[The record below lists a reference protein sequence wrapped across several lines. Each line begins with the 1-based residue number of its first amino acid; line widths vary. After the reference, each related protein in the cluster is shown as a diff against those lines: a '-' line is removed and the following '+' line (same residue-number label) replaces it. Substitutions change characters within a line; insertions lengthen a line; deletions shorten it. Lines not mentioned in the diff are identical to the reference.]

1 MQDDPPKDDSLKAKW
16 EKIYQ
21 DVCDDLEEPTQQDEY
36 LEIGWQRDT
45 YDSDEKLTA
54 HSELERGTAN
64 KWDFDLEGSSAVDP
78 SQSADLALSQAGDS
92 MFDKSAGPGD
102 SSFFGD
108 EVAANEQLDNPQTDM
123 PSSFLRYFYADDIS
137 FSAWQVLALLCL
149 VLLMLVGGITVIDAL
164 SQIL

>member
-1 MQDDPPKDDSLKAKW
+1 MQDDPPEDDRLKAKW

-21 DVCDDLEEPTQQDEY
+21 DICDDLEEPTQQDDC
-36 LEIGWQRDT
+36 LEIGWQRDA
-45 YDSDEKLTA
+45 YYSDQKLIA
-54 HSELERGTAN
+54 HAEGEFVN
-64 KWDFDLEGSSAVDP
+64 FFDLDAEGSSSEDP
-78 SQSADLALSQAGDS
+78 GQSADLPSSQAGDS

-102 SSFFGD
+102 ASFFGE